1 MATQVFLQAFFY
13 SLRQNSFIHL
23 PPPEE
28 SQKQKNKSIR
38 EIKSLHVL
46 CQIEAVTPIWGATY
60 FVWCRNRKWEIPPG
74 PSFACVM
81 LYPGPQFFLLGFLLS
96 SIQSFESLA
105 GRKFILR
112 GTVTP
117 PLEQRKLGMN
127 TWQRLTLQMEA
138 TLELAKVHSPWCLG
152 AKVMCNSP
160 FRRIWK
166 AQETFSSVS
175 LCSFFPGMIT
185 PLQFPRSDFLY
196 VSFRTCGNWTPKL

>member
-1 MATQVFLQAFFY
+1 MATQVFLRAFFD

-28 SQKQKNKSIR
+28 SQEQKDKSIR
-38 EIKSLHVL
+38 EMRSLHVL

-81 LYPGPQFFLLGFLLS
+81 LYPGPQLFLLGFLLS
-96 SIQSFESLA
+96 SIQSLESLA

-117 PLEQRKLGMN
+117 RAEK
-127 TWQRLTLQMEA
+127 TWNEYMTKVD
-138 TLELAKVHSPWCLG
+138 LANGGNSGIGQGALSLMSG

-166 AQETFSSVS
+166 AQETFSRVS
-175 LCSFFPGMIT
+175 LCSFFPGMVT
-185 PLQFPRSDFLY
+185 PLQFPRTDFLY